1 MKIKSFRL
9 LVHYKIHYDK
19 SYMTQITN
27 LMPLEYSFILILSY
41 VLIKTLDV
49 SEKKLKGDYSNSL

>member
-9 LVHYKIHYDK
+9 FVHYKIHYDK

-27 LMPLEYSFILILSY
+27 LMPLEYSLILILSY
-41 VLIKTLDV
+41 VLIKTDV
-49 SEKKLKGDYSNSL
+49 SEKKLKGDYSDSL